1 MAVLLTVWAAVGL
14 GGGVL
19 LADVLNQFRL
29 GGFPLGFWLAQQG
42 SILTFVALILVYA
55 LALNRLDDR
64 HRRELE
70 GLRRVGSG
78 SAGTPGTETFGT
90 KTPATGG
97 RALQKSDDTTSDAS
111 ESV

>member
-1 MAVLLTVWAAVGL
+1 MAVLLAVWAAVGL

-70 GLRRVGSG
+70 GLRRVGS
-78 SAGTPGTETFGT
+78 AGTPGTETPSS

-97 RALQKSDDTTSDAS
+97 RALQKSEDTTSNAS

>member
-70 GLRRVGSG
+70 GLRRVGS
-78 SAGTPGTETFGT
+78 ARVPGTETSGT

-97 RALQKSDDTTSDAS
+97 RALQKSGDTTSDAS

>member
-1 MAVLLTVWAAVGL
+1 MAVLLAVWAAVGL

-70 GLRRVGSG
+70 GLRRAG
-78 SAGTPGTETFGT
+78 SARAPGTETPGT

-97 RALQKSDDTTSDAS
+97 RALRKSGDTTSDAS
-111 ESV
+111 ESA